1 MMMKN
6 KISATITASLI
17 LAFVAVSVFTSCDR
31 ELDRPPIDVVD
42 TAKILTIG
50 DLYQIHADSGDEYT
64 FVDDYML
71 YATVIMDDS
80 SGNIYKEAYLQDET
94 GGINLYKLSGTGIAR
109 VGQYLRINL
118 NGASLKYYSG
128 KMEIVFSAILDA
140 GKNIVVQKEFEPIA
154 PVEVT
159 IADIRSAEFDCEL
172 ITLVGVQFAD
182 SDTAMTYAVL
192 GGTGSQN
199 RNIVDC
205 DGNSMIIRNS
215 DYSLFAGDELPNG
228 NGNMTGIITKYIYTG
243 GDTAWQLLIRNP
255 DEVLLN
261 NPRCGSEK

>member
-1 MMMKN
+1 MMKN
-6 KISATITASLI
+6 KISVTITASLI

-50 DLYQIHADSGDEYT
+50 DLYQIHADSGDGYT

-109 VGQYLRINL
+109 VGQYIRVNL
-118 NGASLKYYSG
+118 NSASVKYYKG

-140 GKNIVVQKEFEPIA
+140 GKSIVVQKEYEPITPA
-154 PVEVT
+154 EVT
-159 IADIRSAEFDCEL
+159 MAEIKTGMYDCVLVTIKDFE
-172 ITLVGVQFAD
+172 IIPDDTLK
-182 SDTAMTYAVL
+182 TYAVL
-192 GGTGSQN
+192 GGTSAQD
-199 RNIVDC
+199 IHLVDC
-205 DGNSMIIRNS
+205 EGMDTLIFRNS
-215 DYSLFAGDELPNG
+215 DYSLFAGDSVPRGKG
-228 NGNMTGIITKYIYTG
+228 NATGVITKYLKYGT
-243 GDTAWQLLIRNP
+243 DTIWQLLIRDP